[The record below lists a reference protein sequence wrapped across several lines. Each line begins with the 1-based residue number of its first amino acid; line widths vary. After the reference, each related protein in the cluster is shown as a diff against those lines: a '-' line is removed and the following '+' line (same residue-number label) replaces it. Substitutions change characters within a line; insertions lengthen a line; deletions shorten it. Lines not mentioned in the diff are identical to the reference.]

1 MPAMTEKAYK
11 NVEFLSG
18 RDARTLRILSEY
30 LEPQARYYKQSA
42 ADFYRTVLFNGDAQP
57 QFASADYRL
66 ADAEAYTLGFKFGH
80 RTERGEFSVR
90 LEYYRQTAE
99 PSAGAAVGDL
109 AGFELV
115 PPLNAVIAQFGYK
128 FSF

>member
-1 MPAMTEKAYK
+1 
-11 NVEFLSG
+11 
-18 RDARTLRILSEY
+18 
-30 LEPQARYYKQSA
+30 
-42 ADFYRTVLFNGDAQP
+42 VLFNGDELP
-57 QFASADYRL
+57 QVASADHRL
-66 ADAEAYTLGFKFGH
+66 ADSEAYTVGFKYGR
-80 RTERGEFSVR
+80 RTRKGEVSVR

-99 PSAGAAVGDL
+99 PSPGSAVGDL